1 MIEIQIDRVL
11 SECDKHLARM
21 RYAAAKMSGFTLPT
35 SIGIASV
42 GAAFRPRRM
51 SRPEGRSYLTAPR

>member
-21 RYAAAKMSGFTLPT
+21 RHVAAKMSGFMLPT

-42 GAAFRPRRM
+42 GAAFRPRGM
-51 SRPEGRSYLTAPR
+51 SRTEGRSYLTAPR